1 MYRTVL
7 RGWPIAKTKI
17 CSRGAYTSGR
27 SQRVLGAPRTDRRGG
42 RTPPSHHLRHK
53 TLRHF
58 STTLTILLFEVYLPV
73 FVFGDGTTS
82 ANDASAH
89 IINVALVTYIDML
102 LTDSIRVNVSMW
114 ADNAQTNK
122 AFSKRCDSSKTE
134 NRIQI

>member
-1 MYRTVL
+1 MQKRRFVL
-7 RGWPIAKTKI
+7 EELILA
-17 CSRGAYTSGR
+17 A
-27 SQRVLGAPRTDRRGG
+27 DRRGSREPHG
-42 RTPPSHHLRHK
+42 PTGAVAVPRRRTTSDTRHSD
-53 TLRHF
+53 T
-58 STTLTILLFEVYLPV
+58 SVPTLTILLFEVYLPV

>member
-1 MYRTVL
+1 MQKRRFVL
-7 RGWPIAKTKI
+7 EELILA
-17 CSRGAYTSGR
+17 A
-27 SQRVLGAPRTDRRGG
+27 DRRGSWEPHG
-42 RTPPSHHLRHK
+42 PTGAVAVPRRRTASDTRHSD
-53 TLRHF
+53 T
-58 STTLTILLFEVYLPV
+58 SVPTLTILLFEVYLPV

-89 IINVALVTYIDML
+89 IINIALVTYIDML

-114 ADNAQTNK
+114 ADSAQTNK